1 MNQARSSLAI
11 ALQDYKGI
19 RPGIALTIAA
29 FALVAAVA
37 VGLVHIY
44 TLGLSGAAIEDGRRT
59 IRALHSYN
67 AALEVWRKMAT
78 TPVQFPEQ
86 VRLRDSIAGALQ
98 FELTSFQEEVAD
110 TIDQKLVGQVL
121 EDVTQPADADGWGP
135 ELGLRGRAAMVV
147 LTARQ
152 DSALFLAAAR
162 YNRSQYFAAVFIGL
176 AVVAAGVLIIPMSWI
191 YVRFK
196 RDQLKPIEVTMGDR
210 SIG

>member
-1 MNQARSSLAI
+1 
-11 ALQDYKGI
+11 
-19 RPGIALTIAA
+19 
-29 FALVAAVA
+29 
-37 VGLVHIY
+37 
-44 TLGLSGAAIEDGRRT
+44 
-59 IRALHSYN
+59 
-67 AALEVWRKMAT
+67 
-78 TPVQFPEQ
+78 
-86 VRLRDSIAGALQ
+86 
-98 FELTSFQEEVAD
+98 
-110 TIDQKLVGQVL
+110 
-121 EDVTQPADADGWGP
+121 
-135 ELGLRGRAAMVV
+135 MVV